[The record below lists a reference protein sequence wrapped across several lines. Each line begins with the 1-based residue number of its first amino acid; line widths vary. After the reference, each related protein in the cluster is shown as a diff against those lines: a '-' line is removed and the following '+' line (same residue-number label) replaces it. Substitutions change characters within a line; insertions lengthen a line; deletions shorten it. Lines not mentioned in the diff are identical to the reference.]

1 MALYK
6 EFVSDDRDYASYEDL
21 KKNFKIRIPKNFNF
35 AYDVVDRYA
44 HDEPE
49 RRALVWCDDTDAE
62 HVFTFGEMALC
73 VNKTANFLT
82 SQGIKKGDAV
92 MLILRRRYE
101 FWWFIL
107 ALHKIGAIAVPA
119 TNLLLQKDIEYRTNA
134 AQIKMIVSFDE
145 SAVQGEIE
153 KALPKSPS
161 VHSLVTVG
169 PARDGWINFHTA
181 YDLCSDSFARPTGDA
196 ATTNDDIMLLYFT
209 SGTSGYPKMVQHNFA
224 YPLGHIVTA
233 KYWQNVVD
241 GGLHLTVAET
251 GWAKAVWGKLY
262 GQWLAGSA
270 VFAYDMVSFVPDKML
285 HHMEKYG
292 VTTFCA
298 PPTVYRY
305 LIRQDLKKYDL
316 SKLVYAVTAGEAL
329 NPEVYNKFYEM
340 TGLKMREAYGQ
351 TECTVLI
358 GNFPGMESKPGSMG
372 KPSPGY
378 DIDIVHDDGTSCK
391 AGENGE
397 IVIHVENGRP
407 FGLFAGYY
415 KDVAL
420 TAEAF
425 DSGLYHTGDI
435 AYYDEDGYFWF
446 VGRKDDIIK
455 SSGYRI
461 SPFEVESVL
470 QQHPAVLEC
479 AVTGVPDKKRGQAV
493 KATIVVSP
501 GYTASHELEIEIR
514 DFVKHQT
521 ASYKQPREI
530 EFVTELPKTI
540 SGKIRRVEIRDK
552 DKDAPVQD
560 ESILNAV
567 SNSVANSVKNINN
580 SVSNVFK
587 KITKA
592 DEKKD

>member
-233 KYWQNVVD
+233 RYWQHVID

-270 VFAYDMVSFVPDKML
+270 VFAYDMVTFVPDKLLQKMA
-285 HHMEKYG
+285 HYG

-316 SKLVYAVTAGEAL
+316 AALKYAVTAGEAW
-329 NPEVYNKFYEM
+329 NPEVFNRWLEP
-340 TGLKMREAYGQ
+340 TGLEMHEAYGQ
-351 TECTVLI
+351 TECTVRI
-358 GNFPGMESKPGSMG
+358 ANFPGMKIKAGSMG
-372 KPSPGY
+372 KPAPGY
-378 DIDIVHDDGTSCK
+378 NVSIVKDDGTPCK
-391 AGENGE
+391 AGETGE
-397 IVIHVENGRP
+397 IVINLDKGRP

-415 KDVAL
+415 HDVSL
-420 TAEAF
+420 TAAAF
-425 DSGLYHTGDI
+425 DSGFYHTGDT
-435 AYYDEDGYFWF
+435 AYFDEDGYFWF
-446 VGRKDDIIK
+446 VGRNDDIIK

-479 AVTGVPDKKRGQAV
+479 AVTGIPDKKRGQLV
-493 KATIVVSP
+493 KATIVLNK
-501 GYTASHELEIEIR
+501 GFTASQTLASELQEY
-514 DFVKHQT
+514 VKKNT
-521 ASYKQPREI
+521 ALYKHPRVI

-540 SGKIRRVEIRDK
+540 SGKIRRVEIR
-552 DKDAPVQD
+552 AQD
-560 ESILNAV
+560 EEKSPVESDKTVLGTIKALLGKEEPKTTGTEVKLPTDNAAG
-567 SNSVANSVKNINN
+567 N
-580 SVSNVFK
+580 
-587 KITKA
+587 
-592 DEKKD
+592 D